1 MIKKI
6 ILPFIT
12 LFVSNQILSQNTILL
27 TNNGTAATLAPNE
40 VIYMTTQASSNTKV
54 TIDVKNVGNSTQSY
68 IAKRY
73 DVLLNTVNTSTAV
86 AYFCIAGSCYGPPTI
101 VSPTPLTLNSMQ
113 SASELQGQYQML
125 VADLDEA
132 DAIGESHVKYTFQNT
147 NNANDSVQISIK
159 YNAVPA
165 GIKNTKITESNLV
178 ISPNPTIDDLNIFLN
193 SDQNIQT
200 DLTIYNSLGQIV
212 FSKKEQLNL
221 EKNNIRIDVATLSK
235 GVYFVTLQTVN
246 SSVTKRF
253 VKN

>member
-1 MIKKI
+1 MMKKI
-6 ILPFIT
+6 ILPFIA
-12 LFVSNQILSQNTILL
+12 LLVSNHILSQNSILL

-54 TIDVKNVGNSTQSY
+54 TIDVKNVGTTTQSY

-113 SASELQGQYQML
+113 SASQLQGQYQML

-132 DAIGESHVKYTFQNT
+132 DAVGESHVKYTFQNT
-147 NNANDSVQISIK
+147 NNASDSVQVSIK

-165 GIKNTKITESNLV
+165 GIKNTQLTENNLI
-178 ISPNPTIDDLNIFLN
+178 ISPNPTTDALNIFLD
-193 SDQNIQT
+193 SDQNIT
-200 DLTIYNSLGQIV
+200 SDIMIYNSLGEIV
-212 FSKKEQLNL
+212 FSQKQQFNHDN
-221 EKNNIRIDVATLSK
+221 NNIKIDVKTLSS
-235 GVYFVTLQTVN
+235 GVYFVSLDTAN
-246 SSVTKRF
+246 SIITKKL
-253 VKN
+253 VIN